1 MEILL
6 HKTGI
11 FFNIKGL
18 GIDTAAEIATNN
30 LVYFLTPNARYIDAK
45 LGSTLVI
52 KNFYPNDTFILNN
65 IINAWNAV
73 GVNGPLPN
81 SLTVYDISIEPIIVN
96 NVNSSV
102 PIVWNG
108 IKTIPANLIIKSNAH
123 LIMNN
128 TSKSVTLA
136 TFFKVVTNN
145 IKQDTFLVL

>member
-52 KNFYPNDTFILNN
+52 KNFYPNDTFIQ
-65 IINAWNAV
+65 I
-73 GVNGPLPN
+73 GR
-81 SLTVYDISIEPIIVN
+81 
-96 NVNSSV
+96 
-102 PIVWNG
+102 
-108 IKTIPANLIIKSNAH
+108 AH
-123 LIMNN
+123 
-128 TSKSVTLA
+128 V
-136 TFFKVVTNN
+136 
-145 IKQDTFLVL
+145 